1 MKKVGVVVVILA
13 LCLGVGAGWAQDVSV
28 EVVVEQA
35 EHALLNWT
43 AGYVEATGQAV
54 PPTDKAN
61 TAQGKLLARRGAI
74 VDLQRN
80 LLEFVQGVRVDA
92 ETVMKDFMANDF
104 VKTEVHGCIKRVE
117 VTGSAWDGE
126 IYTVTG
132 RIKLEDLRRAVTPA
146 LPTKPVDRQAPPAPK
161 KGNVTGLVLDVRHL
175 PLIPAMTFRVLDEGG
190 REVYS
195 LNFVDRERFL
205 SSGLCDYQTNI
216 NYAQGAPR
224 VADKPLMVKAVR
236 VVEPRN
242 VDIVVPNSAAGK
254 IKGSAYDFRV
264 TCRVTVVKR

>member
-1 MKKVGVVVVILA
+1 MKRWSVVWIMLA
-13 LCLGVGAGWAQDVSV
+13 VFLGAATAWA
-28 EVVVEQA
+28 EEAPGEAVVEQA

-43 AGYVEATGQAV
+43 GGYVEATGQAV
-54 PPTDKAN
+54 PPADKAN

-80 LLEFVQGVRVDA
+80 LLEFVQGVKVDA

-104 VKTEVHGCIKRVE
+104 VKTEVHGSIKRVE
-117 VTGSAWDGE
+117 ITASEWDGE

-132 RIKLEDLRRAVTPA
+132 RVKLEELRRAVTPA
-146 LPTKPVDRQAPPAPK
+146 LPTKPLDRQAPPAPE

-190 REVYS
+190 REVYG
-195 LNFVDRERFL
+195 LNSVDRERFL

-224 VADKPLMVKAVR
+224 VADKPLVVKAVR

-254 IKGSAYDFRV
+254 ITGSSYDFRV
-264 TCRVTVVKR
+264 PCRVTVVKR